1 MPDFLLELAAEE
13 IPARFLE
20 RAIPALVDLVHK
32 GLAEVSLPAR
42 EVRGAGTP
50 RRLTVHASGLPARQ
64 PDLREEKQGPRE
76 EAAWKDGKPT
86 VAAEKFAQS
95 LGLRVDQC
103 QLVEVTKGKTK
114 ARYLSGVREVAGR
127 PALEVLAE
135 KVPVWIDAIPFAKSM
150 RWIPGSRARFARPLR
165 GVCAL
170 LDGEVVPLDWNGV
183 RSGRSVQGHRFIAP
197 EAIELRDADWG
208 RYVEALRQAKVLVDP
223 AERRARI
230 VEGLRQHM
238 SAEALTARE
247 KLVAEVTN
255 LVEWPLVDVGSIE
268 ARFLALPRLV
278 VVSAM
283 TGHQRYFPLEGEGG
297 KLAPRFAYVANRE
310 LSPVIRRGNER
321 VLAARLSDALYF
333 FQQDQKRPLNER
345 VDQLEEIVFMQELGS
360 YRARIERVDA
370 LALEAADGA
379 GWIPAEQNDP
389 GRRER
394 PTTAFSAADQLALHI
409 HLAARLQRA
418 DLTTEVVQEFPE
430 LQGEMGAIYARLQDL
445 HEEVAQAIREAY
457 LPRGEGDALP
467 ASRVGICLALADKVD
482 TIVAAFATG
491 RGPTG
496 SKDPF
501 MVRRNVL
508 GVLRILRER
517 ELDLGYGRLLDR
529 AIGQLPS
536 GLKKDGLREEIGSYF
551 RDRQEVLA
559 REAGFHHQLI
569 RAALSSG
576 VDPTN
581 VLDLWTRLR
590 ALQALAADPRFAR
603 LCELVERSRNIT
615 AKNGPEVD
623 PQDVAV
629 ERLTHPAEQGLHQAI
644 QGCRQKVQA
653 AIAGRQYEQAG
664 RLYVE
669 ALAEVTHTFF
679 EPAPRGVFVMDEDPR
694 LRKNRLALL
703 KQVHGLLSEGFADLA
718 QVDVKALT
726 SA

>member
-1 MPDFLLELAAEE
+1 MPDLLLELAAEE

-20 RAIPALVDLVHK
+20 RAVPALQDLVRA
-32 GLAEVSLPAR
+32 GLAAASLPAA
-42 EVRGAGTP
+42 EVRAGGTP
-50 RRLTVHASGLPARQ
+50 RRLAVHARGLPARQ

-76 EAAWKDGKPT
+76 EAAFKDGKPT

-95 LGLRVDQC
+95 LGLTVEQC
-103 QLVEVTKGKTK
+103 TVVEVTKGKTK
-114 ARYLSGVREVAGR
+114 ARYLTGVREVTGR

-135 KVPVWIDAIPFAKSM
+135 LIPAWIDAIPFAKSM
-150 RWIPGSRARFARPLR
+150 RWVPGSRARFARPLR
-165 GVCAL
+165 GICAL
-170 LDGEVVPLDWNGV
+170 LDGEVVPVDWNGV
-183 RSGRSVQGHRFIAP
+183 VSGRTVHGHRFIAP
-197 EAIELRDADWG
+197 GAHELPSADWE
-208 RYVEALRQAKVLVDP
+208 RYVETLRTAKVLVDP

-230 VEGLRQHM
+230 EKGL
-238 SAEALTARE
+238 SAHLGKDGLAARE

-255 LVEWPLVDVGSIE
+255 LVEWPQVDVGSIE
-268 ARFLALPRLV
+268 PRFLALPRLV

-310 LSPVIRRGNER
+310 LAPVIRRGNER

-345 VDQLEEIVFMQELGS
+345 VDQLEDITFMQELGS
-360 YRARIERVDA
+360 YRARIERIDA

-379 GWIPAEQNDP
+379 GWIPREQTDP

-394 PTTAFSAADQLALHI
+394 PTAAFSAADQLALHI

-445 HEEVAQAIREAY
+445 HEEVAEAIREAY
-457 LPRGEGDALP
+457 LPRGEGDDLP
-467 ASRVGICLALADKVD
+467 RSRVGTCLALADKMD
-482 TIVAAFATG
+482 TIVSAFATG

-501 MVRRNVL
+501 MVRRNAL

-517 ELDLGYGRLLDR
+517 QLDLGYGRMLAR
-529 AIGQLPS
+529 AIGQLPG
-536 GLKKDGLREEIGSYF
+536 GLKKDGLLEEIAGYF
-551 RDRQEVLA
+551 RDRQEVMA

-576 VDPTN
+576 QDPTN
-581 VLDLWTRLR
+581 VLDLWTRLG
-590 ALQALAADPRFAR
+590 ALQALAQDPRFKR

-615 AKNGPEVD
+615 VKNGPEVD
-623 PQDVAV
+623 PNDVDASK
-629 ERLTHPAEQGLHQAI
+629 LTHPAEQALHRAI
-644 QGCRQKVQA
+644 GACRGSIQA
-653 AIAGRQYEQAG
+653 AIRERRYEQAG
-664 RLYVE
+664 REYVD

-679 EPAPRGVFVMDEDPR
+679 EPAPRGVFVMDEDLR
-694 LRKNRLALL
+694 LRRNRLALL
-703 KQVHGLLSEGFADLA
+703 KQVHALLAEGFADLA
-718 QVDVKALT
+718 LVDVKQ
-726 SA
+726 